1 MTSKRETALSGL
13 FLYLQENIAGVSILR
28 NETLPARIPSEGL
41 LILRDGK
48 QDEPEI
54 TLSPTIYHY
63 QHRVELE
70 VIVQAPERSLDD
82 LLLAVAEVLEG
93 EITLDGAVDY
103 LRIETPEFLSEP
115 VEGAPTIRGA
125 VIPIILEYST
135 SNPLQ

>member
-1 MTSKRETALSGL
+1 MTSKREAALTGL
-13 FLYLQENIAGVSILR
+13 FLCLQENIDGVTVLR
-28 NETLPARIPSEGL
+28 NEVFPARIPSEGL

-54 TLSPTIYHY
+54 TMSPTIYHY
-63 QHRVELE
+63 QHRAELE
-70 VIVQAPERSLDD
+70 VIVQDPGSVLDD
-82 LLLAVAEVLEG
+82 LLVTIAQALEG
-93 EITLDGAVDY
+93 ETTLDGAVDY
-103 LRIETPEFLSEP
+103 LRIETAEFLSEP

>member
-1 MTSKRETALSGL
+1 MTSKRETALTGF
-13 FLYLQENIAGVSILR
+13 FLYLQENVEGITVLR

-82 LLLAVAEVLEG
+82 LLLAVAEALEG
-93 EITLDGAVDY
+93 KITLDGAVDY
-103 LRIETPEFLSEP
+103 LRIDTPEFLSEP

>member
-1 MTSKRETALSGL
+1 MTSKRETALTGL
-13 FLYLQENIAGVSILR
+13 FLYLQENIDGVTVLR
-28 NETLPARIPSEGL
+28 NEVLPARIPSEGL

-48 QDEPEI
+48 QDEPEV

-70 VIVQAPERSLDD
+70 VIVQAPGSALDD
-82 LLLAVAEVLEG
+82 LLITVAEALDG
-93 EITLDGAVDY
+93 ETKLGGAVDY
-103 LRIETPEFLSEP
+103 LRIEMPEFLSES

>member
-1 MTSKRETALSGL
+1 MTSKRETALKGL
-13 FLYLQENIAGVSILR
+13 FLYLQQSIDGISILR
-28 NETLPARIPSEGL
+28 NEVLPARIPSEGL

-48 QDEPEI
+48 QDEPEV

-63 QHRVELE
+63 QHRAELE

-82 LLLAVAEVLEG
+82 LLIAVADVLEEQTKLG
-93 EITLDGAVDY
+93 GAVDY

>member
-1 MTSKRETALSGL
+1 MTSKRETALTGL
-13 FLYLQENIAGVSILR
+13 FLCLQENIDGVTILR
-28 NETLPARIPSEGL
+28 NEVLPARIPSEGL

-63 QHRVELE
+63 QHRAELE
-70 VIVQAPERSLDD
+70 VIVQASGGALDD
-82 LLLAVAEVLEG
+82 LLVIVAQALDG
-93 EITLDGAVDY
+93 ETTLGGAVDY
-103 LRIETPEFLSEP
+103 LRVETPEFLSEP
-115 VEGAPTIRGA
+115 IEGAPTIRGA

>member
-1 MTSKRETALSGL
+1 MTSKRETALTGL
-13 FLYLQENIAGVSILR
+13 FLYLQENIDGVTILR
-28 NETLPARIPSEGL
+28 NEVLPARIPSEGL

-48 QDEPEI
+48 QDDPEI
-54 TLSPTIYHY
+54 TLSPTTYHY
-63 QHRVELE
+63 QHRAELE
-70 VIVQAPERSLDD
+70 VIVQAPGSALDD
-82 LLLAVAEVLEG
+82 LLVTVAQALDG
-93 EITLDGAVDY
+93 ETTLSGAVDY

>member
-1 MTSKRETALSGL
+1 MTSKRETALTGI
-13 FLYLQENIAGVSILR
+13 FLCLQENIDGVTVLR
-28 NETLPARIPSEGL
+28 NEVLPARIPSEGL

-63 QHRVELE
+63 QHRAELE
-70 VIVQAPERSLDD
+70 VIVQAPGSVLDT
-82 LLLAVAEVLEG
+82 LLITVAQALDG
-93 EITLDGAVDY
+93 ETTLGGAVDY